1 MISSTEFELSY
12 VEPEIFESVFH
23 HLSVANGMHSLLI
36 GGAGSGK
43 TALIKRLKS
52 KLEKQGHL
60 VILISMRSAISFES
74 FIARLAS
81 SIINEFEH
89 SFGVDAADREA
100 FDDLRAAYRSI
111 NQSEAI
117 LAFDRIFEALSR
129 MGGGHGRT
137 FVFLDGLD
145 EVAPFSD
152 SLFGIRTLEW
162 MAGVSPSHGAIL
174 VASRAMGYLNRAED
188 VMGRLKI
195 FNLNGVPNVAIREII
210 RRLPGAGSLSPQ
222 VIDQAVAVSHGLPL
236 MAILIAQQA
245 ISTGSL
251 PDVTDSDNSLSLK
264 NALLH
269 SLTRFEAEWE
279 NRHEFWSLSI
289 VCWAME
295 EVSISYLAQVTG
307 LSTMRTREWVEKAE
321 KYSFVRVS
329 ADVVKPHDLLR
340 MGIESKLIPNE
351 IDVAALDFG
360 DESAE
365 RDGLLSTSF
374 RHPPEIPA
382 ILDGSKTIVLGD
394 RGAGKSAI
402 FRSLCMPATAQTPSN
417 IFVAT
422 AGNSSDFLQRMGAAN
437 DASAERFKAI
447 WLLYVA
453 AFAARELQ
461 DHSNLKTTQGQRFR
475 SDAHRL
481 LRNLGQENDIRE
493 ESFRTRFVAPL
504 RALLP
509 RKLSFTVGPIKIEQE
524 FMEGGKPSK
533 AMDVDVFIRRT
544 EALLQQIG
552 SRLVVVVDKI
562 DEANK
567 YDRSLQEQLIQGL
580 LMAEA
585 ALSHTQCIRLVVL
598 LRTDLF
604 EIFHIQEKNKF
615 VSRTVRLAWTEHQ
628 LAIQLLTRAYSNEQ
642 LKPAFDILRELCLD
656 DDIQRE
662 LQFRVLFPKAVDN
675 KAFWYWLYNSLA
687 GGNNRVSPRQ
697 IVLFMNLLKEE
708 AKNEPRVKRIPL
720 YSEVQVKSALIK
732 ISGLCF
738 QELIDDFKVAT
749 ALIQNCRAGKKYR
762 LSFADVTA
770 LCDPAEGTPATQ
782 IDQLL
787 RLGFFERVVTEIDG
801 KLQSELRVA
810 ALFIHCWD

>member
-1 MISSTEFELSY
+1 
-12 VEPEIFESVFH
+12 
-23 HLSVANGMHSLLI
+23 
-36 GGAGSGK
+36 
-43 TALIKRLKS
+43 
-52 KLEKQGHL
+52 
-60 VILISMRSAISFES
+60 
-74 FIARLAS
+74 
-81 SIINEFEH
+81 
-89 SFGVDAADREA
+89 
-100 FDDLRAAYRSI
+100 
-111 NQSEAI
+111 
-117 LAFDRIFEALSR
+117 
-129 MGGGHGRT
+129 
-137 FVFLDGLD
+137 
-145 EVAPFSD
+145 
-152 SLFGIRTLEW
+152 
-162 MAGVSPSHGAIL
+162 
-174 VASRAMGYLNRAED
+174 
-188 VMGRLKI
+188 
-195 FNLNGVPNVAIREII
+195 
-210 RRLPGAGSLSPQ
+210 
-222 VIDQAVAVSHGLPL
+222 
-236 MAILIAQQA
+236 
-245 ISTGSL
+245 
-251 PDVTDSDNSLSLK
+251 
-264 NALLH
+264 
-269 SLTRFEAEWE
+269 
-279 NRHEFWSLSI
+279 
-289 VCWAME
+289 
-295 EVSISYLAQVTG
+295 
-307 LSTMRTREWVEKAE
+307 
-321 KYSFVRVS
+321 
-329 ADVVKPHDLLR
+329 
-340 MGIESKLIPNE
+340 
-351 IDVAALDFG
+351 
-360 DESAE
+360 
-365 RDGLLSTSF
+365 
-374 RHPPEIPA
+374 
-382 ILDGSKTIVLGD
+382 
-394 RGAGKSAI
+394 
-402 FRSLCMPATAQTPSN
+402 
-417 IFVAT
+417 
-422 AGNSSDFLQRMGAAN
+422 
-437 DASAERFKAI
+437 
-447 WLLYVA
+447 
-453 AFAARELQ
+453 
-461 DHSNLKTTQGQRFR
+461 
-475 SDAHRL
+475 
-481 LRNLGQENDIRE
+481 
-493 ESFRTRFVAPL
+493 
-504 RALLP
+504 
-509 RKLSFTVGPIKIEQE
+509 
-524 FMEGGKPSK
+524 MEGGKPSK
-533 AMDVDVFIRRT
+533 AMDVDVFIRRA

-642 LKPAFDILRELCLD
+642 LKPTFDILRELCLD

-675 KAFWYWLYNSLA
+675 KVFWYWLYNSLA